1 MSPRS
6 NAILFARV
14 STGRQGEG
22 FSLPMQE
29 KLIVEYAKKKGL
41 VLDSR
46 RFILTE
52 SGWKKERKG
61 FKEMLAFVEANR
73 IPNLITLNEER
84 LCRDFRSYVYLN
96 DLIQDQ
102 GLRIHFA
109 ETGQVID
116 GKDPDRMFIWQIK
129 TAMAA
134 KFISDL
140 KAKVARGF
148 AGKFEKG
155 EYLTCPPLGYVMKDG
170 KLVKDPVKAPFIV
183 QAFELYAGGHHS
195 LASLRNE
202 LHNRGLRSKLSNKVS
217 VPTLHAVL
225 RNDLYVGVLRRHG
238 ETRLG
243 VHEPLIDQALFAKV
257 QERLA
262 VNHHTYPM
270 KDLWYPYRG
279 ILRCGLCGCRLTA
292 EAHKGHVYYRC
303 SQGKARETG
312 RRCPQAYFRQEELEK
327 VFTKAL
333 KGFQFDEELVRWAEE
348 VIVHALAEGDQ
359 SAEAR
364 RHALQVEERENQTK
378 LRRVIDDRVHGRFAL
393 ELLEEKHRELQARQ
407 VDIALELA
415 QVAEQSGDQTQDI
428 LSMMDLLRNL
438 SETFRVADDER
449 KHKIL
454 RFVLEEAAV
463 GPEGWRFTW
472 APMFR
477 YFYEL
482 KTHKDLSAI
491 RSSFSFFFLRKSAF
505 FCA

>member
-1 MSPRS
+1 MPSRLRGSRPD
-6 NAILFARV
+6 
-14 STGRQGEG
+14 
-22 FSLPMQE
+22 
-29 KLIVEYAKKKGL
+29 EYAKNPKRGL
-41 VLDSR
+41 VLDPK

-61 FKEMLAFVEANR
+61 FKEMLSFVQANH
-73 IPNLITLNEER
+73 ITNILTLNEER

-102 GLRIHFA
+102 GLRIHFV
-109 ETGQVID
+109 ETGQIID

-148 AGKFEKG
+148 TGKFEKG
-155 EYLTCPPLGYVMKDG
+155 EYLTCPPLGYKMKDG

-183 QAFELYAGGHHS
+183 QAFSLYATGQHS

-202 LHNRGLRSKLSNKVS
+202 LHDRGLRSKLGNRVS
-217 VPTLHAVL
+217 VPTLHTVL
-225 RNDLYVGVLRRHG
+225 RNDLYVGVLRRNG

-257 QERLA
+257 QERLTA
-262 VNHHTYPM
+262 NHHTYPM

-292 EAHKGHVYYRC
+292 EAHKGLVYYRC

-312 RRCPQAYFRQEELEK
+312 RRCPQAYFRQEELER
-327 VFTKAL
+327 VFLKAL
-333 KGFQFDEELVRWAEE
+333 KGFHFDDELVKWAEE
-348 VIVHALAEGDQ
+348 VIVLALAEGDQ
-359 SAEAR
+359 SAESR
-364 RHALQVEERENQTK
+364 RRALQAEERENGLK
-378 LRRVIDDRVHGRFAL
+378 LRRVIDDRLHGRFTL
-393 ELLEEKHRELQARQ
+393 ELLEERHRELQARQ
-407 VDIALELA
+407 VEIALELA
-415 QVAEQSGDQTQDI
+415 RVEAQKGTKAQDV
-428 LSMMDLLRNL
+428 LSMLDLLRNL

-454 RFVLEEAAV
+454 KFVLEEATI
-463 GPEGWRFTW
+463 GPEGWQFRW

-477 YFYEL
+477 YFYEI
-482 KTHKDLSAI
+482 KTHKDLSA
-491 RSSFSFFFLRKSAF
+491 SSPLPFVTRFHCSALWSSDNPQ
-505 FCA
+505 